1 MHAMYSG
8 SCMATLISTLDECCC
23 GVGDLWARTVFWEL
37 YGGANGGIYEHVRE
51 MFYFRQPMNVYS
63 TKSAEA
69 RTASIVFQIKQDW
82 LSLVY
87 SGCLQHIC

>member
-1 MHAMYSG
+1 MWGDFYSR
-8 SCMATLISTLDECCC
+8 S
-23 GVGDLWARTVFWEL
+23 VFWEL

-69 RTASIVFQIKQDW
+69 RTASIAV
-82 LSLVY
+82 
-87 SGCLQHIC
+87 